1 MRLISAFQEVANLRR
16 NELALVGPGVAYTY
30 GEALARIDQLSLH
43 LMGAKREAVLI
54 IGPKGC
60 DTVLWQLA
68 CNQKGK
74 VFIPCDIATPPARV
88 TSIVTRTC
96 PGWIVADVDRDFAD
110 AGYQLVGEAGR
121 NCVWRRDGGREY
133 DPRVSHLI
141 FSSGSTGEPKAIL
154 LPDAPVVE
162 VVRAQA
168 AHLDLGPGARFAW
181 LLSPSFDASLSDIY
195 ATLLVGATLHVCGF
209 GFSSLKTL
217 HAYFAEHRITHTDLP
232 PSVLHLLDP
241 EDFPHMRAVVFGGE
255 LASEAS
261 VRAWTAKGTKLFNAY
276 GPTEATICS
285 SLRQVDRSWSATN
298 IGRPLPGVEYLLRLG
313 EEIRGGG
320 ANERGEL
327 IIAGGHLALG
337 YDSAQMTAQR
347 FFVAEGRRCYR
358 TGDLVEI
365 DAQGE
370 HHFLGRVDRQM
381 KHHGVLLCPEEV
393 EMLAQRAGCVEARV
407 RLEDK
412 RLVLHYA
419 GPVTPA
425 ELKNALSA
433 GLHPSAVP
441 HRYCQFD
448 ALPKSITGKT
458 QA

>member
-1 MRLISAFQEVANLRR
+1 MRLISAFRETANR
-16 NELALVGPGVAYTY
+16 NPDELALVGPGATYTY
-30 GEALARIDQLSLH
+30 GGAGARIDELSLH
-43 LMGAKREAVLI
+43 LTGAGRQAVLI

-68 CNQKGK
+68 CNQAGK
-74 VFIPCDIATPPARV
+74 VFIPCDTATPPARV
-88 TSIVTRTC
+88 AAIVTRTR
-96 PGWIVADVDRDFAD
+96 PGWIVADVDRDFAE
-110 AGYQLVGEAGR
+110 AGYQMAGDVGQNR
-121 NCVWRRDGGREY
+121 LWRRDGAREY
-133 DPRVSHLI
+133 DAQVSHLI

-168 AHLDLGPGARFAW
+168 AHLDLGPGCRFAW

-195 ATLLVGATLHVCGF
+195 ATLLTGATLHICSF

-217 HAYFAEHRITHTDLP
+217 HAYFLQHGITHSDLP

-255 LASEAS
+255 LANETS
-261 VRAWTAKGTKLFNAY
+261 VRAWTNKGKKLFNAY

-285 SLRQVDRSWSATN
+285 SLRQVDASWTATN
-298 IGRPLPGVEYLLRLG
+298 IGRPLPGVAYHLQTDEEARAG
-313 EEIRGGG
+313 E
-320 ANERGEL
+320 ATERGEL
-327 IIAGGHLALG
+327 VISGGHLALG
-337 YDSAQMTAQR
+337 YDSGPLTAQR
-347 FFVAEGRRCYR
+347 FFVAAGRACYR
-358 TGDLVEI
+358 TGDLVER

-370 HHFLGRVDRQM
+370 YHFLGRVDRQM

-419 GPVTPA
+419 GSITPA
-425 ELKNALSA
+425 ELKTALAA

-448 ALPKSITGKT
+448 TLPKLITGKT